1 MFKELKVPNGPTLK
15 YKLPRDLGNQTQW
28 FRTRFYD
35 EQLNNT
41 ARLQKNRLPILGLQN
56 MVCLDYDPKDYPAG
70 WNSQRLQNALELSL
84 PYALVTT
91 SVSGNIKAFVVL
103 DRGISPDQIETFL
116 KDLLPETLHFFDR
129 AGATRVY
136 VNERLVNELSD
147 WLSSAPPAVSVQRGP
162 AGEQEEGRTILNT
175 VSKTVTYYESSLDQ
189 LAPELRLW
197 AKTDDRVHLLRILTA
212 CWGLLES
219 FNLPLE
225 KIALQ
230 LGVSPMT
237 VSRMLKELKALK
249 VIECTDHSYQW
260 GVKAK
265 TYKAH
270 GVLYKAIQAHKAAH
284 KPSSTLRKPLIS
296 SVRPGMFYKD
306 MLSALNRF
314 DTEESFLRWVSR
326 LPGLTEKRRKEATK
340 YARCHFRKKAA

>member
-28 FRTRFYD
+28 FRSRFYED
-35 EQLNNT
+35 QLTNT
-41 ARLQKNRLPILGLQN
+41 LQLSKSRLPILGLQN
-56 MVCLDYDPKDYPAG
+56 MLCLDFDAKDYPTG
-70 WNSQRLQNALELSL
+70 WTQDRLHNALELSL
-84 PYALVTT
+84 PYALVTK
-91 SVSGNIKAFVVL
+91 SVTGNTKAFIVL
-103 DRGISPDQIETFL
+103 DRQIPEDIDGFL
-116 KDLLPETLHFFDR
+116 KELLPESLHFFDR
-129 AGATRVY
+129 AGATRCY
-136 VNERLVNELSD
+136 VNQTLVNELGD
-147 WLSSAPPAVSVQRGP
+147 WLSSNPPTVKVGSPMG
-162 AGEQEEGRTILNT
+162 QEESRTILNT
-175 VSKTVTYYESSLDQ
+175 VSKTVTYYQSDLSQ

-197 AKTDDRVHLLRILTA
+197 AKTEDRIQLLQILTA

-230 LGVSPMT
+230 LNVSAMT
-237 VSRMLKELKALK
+237 VSRMLKELKTLG
-249 VIECTDHSYQW
+249 VIECIDHSYQW

-270 GVLYKAIQAHKAAH
+270 GVLYKSIQAHKAAH
-284 KPSSTLRKPLIS
+284 KPSKPLIS

-314 DTEESFLRWVSR
+314 DSEVSFNRWVSN
-326 LPGLTEKRRKEATK
+326 LKGLTEKRRREAAK
-340 YARCHFRKKAA
+340 YARCHFRKAKGRAA

>member
-35 EQLNNT
+35 KQLENT
-41 ARLQKNRLPILGLQN
+41 TELSKARLPILGLQH
-56 MVCLDYDPKDYPAG
+56 MVCLDFDVKDYPTG
-70 WNSQRLQNALELSL
+70 WTQDRLHNALELSL
-84 PYALVTT
+84 PYALVTK
-91 SVSGNIKAFVVL
+91 SVSGNTKAFVTL
-103 DRGISPDQIETFL
+103 DGAVPDDIDGFL
-116 KDLLPETLHFFDR
+116 KGLLPETLHFFDR
-129 AGATRVY
+129 AGATRCY

-147 WLSSAPPAVSVQRGP
+147 WLTGRPPTVKVGSAKG
-162 AGEQEEGRTILNT
+162 GEESRTILNT
-175 VSKTVTYYESSLDQ
+175 VSKTVTYYQSSLDQ

-197 AKTDDRVHLLRILTA
+197 AKTPDRVQLLQILTA

-225 KIALQ
+225 KIAAQ
-230 LGVSPMT
+230 LEVSPMT
-237 VSRMLKELKALK
+237 VSRMLKELKNLG
-249 VIECTDHSYQW
+249 VIECIDHSYQW

-270 GVLYKAIQAHKAAH
+270 GALYKSIQAHKAAH
-284 KPSSTLRKPLIS
+284 KPSKPLIS
-296 SVRPGMFYKD
+296 AVRPGMFYKD

-314 DTEESFLRWVSR
+314 DSEDSFNGWVSR
-326 LPGLTEKRRKEATK
+326 LKGLTEKRRKEAAK
-340 YARCHFRKKAA
+340 YARCHFRKAQRRSA

>member
-15 YKLPRDLGNQTQW
+15 YKLPRDLGNQSQW

-35 EQLNNT
+35 KQLENT
-41 ARLQKNRLPILGLQN
+41 ATLKKSRLPILGLQQ
-56 MVCLDYDPKDYPAG
+56 MLCLDFDPKDYTAG
-70 WNSQRLQNALELSL
+70 WTQQRLTNALEYSL
-84 PYALVTT
+84 PYALVTQ
-91 SVSGNIKAFVVL
+91 SVSGNTKAFLVL
-103 DRGISPDQIETFL
+103 DRPIATDNIDSFL
-116 KDLLPETLHFFDR
+116 RELLPESLHFFDR
-129 AGATRVY
+129 AGATRCY
-136 VNERLVNELSD
+136 VNQTLVNELSD
-147 WLSSAPPAVSVQRGP
+147 WLSSAPPAVSVKGGSDQRG
-162 AGEQEEGRTILNT
+162 EESRTILNT
-175 VSKTVTYYESSLDQ
+175 VSKTVTYYQSSLDQ

-197 AKTDDRVHLLRILTA
+197 AKTGERVELLRILTA
-212 CWGLLES
+212 CWGLLQS

-230 LGVSPMT
+230 LGVSAMT

-249 VIECTDHSYQW
+249 VIECVDHSYEW

-270 GVLYKAIQAHKAAH
+270 GVLYKAIQAHKANH
-284 KPSSTLRKPLIS
+284 KPSKPLIS

-314 DTEESFLRWVSR
+314 DSQESFTRWVSG
-326 LPGLTEKRRKEATK
+326 LKGLTEKRRREAAK
-340 YARCHFRKKAA
+340 YARCHFNKIQRRAG

>member
-1 MFKELKVPNGPTLK
+1 MTNNFKELKVPNGPTLK

-28 FRTRFYD
+28 FRTRFFD
-35 EQLNNT
+35 DQLTST
-41 ARLQKNRLPILGLQN
+41 ARLKKSQLPILGLQN
-56 MVCLDYDPKDYPAG
+56 MLCLDFDKKDYPTG
-70 WNSQRLQNALELSL
+70 WTQDRLQNALELSL
-84 PYALVTT
+84 PYALVTK
-91 SVSGNIKAFVVL
+91 SVSGNTKAFIVL
-103 DRGISPDQIETFL
+103 DGKVPEDVDAFL
-116 KDLLPETLHFFDR
+116 KDLLPANLHFFDR
-129 AGATRVY
+129 AGATRCY
-136 VNERLVNELSD
+136 VNQSLVNELSD
-147 WLSSAPPAVSVQRGP
+147 WLSSNPPAVQRGARP
-162 AGEQEEGRTILNT
+162 EGDEESRTILNT
-175 VSKTVTYYESSLDQ
+175 VSKTVTYYQSDLDQ

-197 AKTDDRVHLLRILTA
+197 AKTADRVQLLQILTA
-212 CWGLLES
+212 CWGLLEA

-230 LGVSPMT
+230 LNVSPMT
-237 VSRMLKELKALK
+237 VSRMLKELKTLG

-270 GVLYKAIQAHKAAH
+270 GALYKSIQKHKASH
-284 KPSSTLRKPLIS
+284 KPSKPLIS

-314 DTEESFLRWVSR
+314 DSQESFTRWVSR
-326 LPGLTEKRRKEATK
+326 LSGMTEKRRREALK

>member
-28 FRTRFYD
+28 FRTRFYND
-35 EQLNNT
+35 QLNNT

-56 MVCLDYDPKDYPAG
+56 MLCLDFDAKDYPAG
-70 WNSQRLQNALELSL
+70 WTAQRLQNALEFSL

-103 DRGISPDQIETFL
+103 DKHIESDNIEAFL
-116 KDLLPETLHFFDR
+116 KELLPETLHFFDR

-147 WLSSAPPAVSVQRGP
+147 WLASAPPTVSVKGGP
-162 AGEQEEGRTILNT
+162 GQGQEEGRTILNT
-175 VSKTVTYYESSLDQ
+175 VSKTVTYYQSSLDQ

-197 AKTDDRVHLLRILTA
+197 AKTEERVQLLQILTA
-212 CWGLLES
+212 CWGLLQS

-225 KIALQ
+225 KIAVQ
-230 LGVSPMT
+230 LGVSPMS

-249 VIECTDHSYQW
+249 VIECIDHSYQW

-314 DTEESFLRWVSR
+314 DSEDVFIRWVSR
-326 LPGLTEKRRKEATK
+326 LQGLTEKRRREALK